1 MKLNEITEWLSFDD
15 VMLLPGYSRVF
26 KDEINLSAKLT
37 RNITLKIPLVSSP
50 MDTVTEWELAGELA
64 SLGGLGII
72 HRNLSISQQVEMVEK
87 VKRMGKKG
95 GSAIDKRGRLLVG
108 AAVGVGEDLFP
119 RLGALVKV
127 GVDVVCLDSAH
138 GHAEYIVLATK
149 KIKEKYPR
157 LELISGNV
165 GTEKGFFNLCEAG
178 ADGIR
183 VGIGPGAICSTRIIS
198 GVGVPQ
204 ISAIDD
210 CEGVARKHGVSLIA
224 DGGIKQSG
232 DITKALAA
240 GGDVVMMGS
249 MFAKLKEAPGKIVTV
264 KGKKYK
270 QYRGMG
276 SVAAMK
282 KGSASRYGQ
291 GKEDKKMVAEGV
303 EGLVVYKGELKDNVF
318 QLLGGLKSGM
328 EYIGADSI
336 EQMWEKA
343 DFVKITHAGLT
354 ESHPHSMIITEPG
367 ENYEI

>member
-1 MKLNEITEWLSFDD
+1 MDINSTSEWFSFDD
-15 VMLLPGYSRVF
+15 VLLLPGYSQVF
-26 KDEINLSAKLT
+26 KDELDLSVKLT
-37 RNITLKIPLVSSP
+37 KNITLKIPFISSP
-50 MDTVTEWELAGELA
+50 MDMVTEWEMAGELA
-64 SLGGLGII
+64 RLGGLGII
-72 HRNLSISQQVEMVEK
+72 HRNLPISRQAEMVER
-87 VKRMGKKG
+87 VKKMKRGKESVVDKKG
-95 GSAIDKRGRLLVG
+95 WLLVG

-119 RLGALVKV
+119 RIKALVKA
-127 GVDVVCLDSAH
+127 GADVVCLDSAH
-138 GHAEYIVLATK
+138 GHAEYIIETTK
-149 KIKEKYPR
+149 KIKEKYPN

-178 ADGIR
+178 ADGVR
-183 VGIGPGAICSTRIIS
+183 VGVGPGAICTTRIIS

-204 ISAIDD
+204 VSAIAD
-210 CEGVARKHGVSLIA
+210 CAAVARKYGVGLIA

-240 GGDVVMMGS
+240 GADCVMMGS
-249 MFAKLKEAPGKIVTV
+249 MFAKLKEAPGKIIVI

-303 EGLVVYKGELKDNVF
+303 EGLVVYKGGLKNNVF

-343 DFVKITHAGLT
+343 NFVRITHAGLT

-367 ENYEI
+367 ENYNS

>member
-1 MKLNEITEWLSFDD
+1 MDINSTSEWFSFDD

-26 KDEINLSAKLT
+26 KDEIDLSAKLT

-50 MDTVTEWELAGELA
+50 MDTVTEWEMAGELA
-64 SLGGLGII
+64 GLGGLGII
-72 HRNLSISQQVEMVEK
+72 HRNLTIGQQAEMVEK
-87 VKRMGKKG
+87 VKKIKKG
-95 GSAIDKRGRLLVG
+95 KESVFDKKGRLLVG

-119 RLGALVKV
+119 RLKALVKV
-127 GVDVVCLDSAH
+127 GADVVCLDSAH
-138 GHAEYIVLATK
+138 GHAEYIIEATK
-149 KIKEKYPR
+149 KIKEKYSN
-157 LELISGNV
+157 LDLISGNV

-183 VGIGPGAICSTRIIS
+183 VGVGPGAICTTRIIS

-204 ISAIDD
+204 ISAIAD
-210 CEGVARKHGVSLIA
+210 CAPIARKHGVGLIA

-240 GGDVVMMGS
+240 GGDTVMMGG
-249 MFAKLKEAPGKIVTV
+249 MFAKLKEAPGKIVII
-264 KGKKYK
+264 KNKKYK

-303 EGLVVYKGELKDNVF
+303 EGLVPYKGKLKDNVF

-336 EQMWEKA
+336 RQMWEKA
-343 DFVKITHAGLT
+343 NFVRITHSGLT
-354 ESHPHSMIITEPG
+354 ESHPHNLIITEMG
-367 ENYEI
+367 ENYN